1 MENIGSLAILL
12 AFCFA
17 VYSVIGSLAGKWGRR
32 PFLVLSAERAV
43 YCIWALLSTAAGILI
58 YSLITGDYRMTYV
71 WAHSNHS
78 MPTIYKF
85 ASWWGGQEG
94 SLLFWSWLLATYSG
108 VVVYM
113 NRRKLRD
120 MMPYV
125 TAILMTTQAF
135 FLILIAFV
143 AKPFSVLEEGKLIV
157 NVGDGQGLNPLLQY
171 WTMVIHPP
179 MLYLGYVGFVVPF
192 AFAIASLITKQP
204 GDSWIHTTRRWTLV
218 TWMFQTTGILLGAGW
233 AYAVLGW
240 GGYWG
245 WDPVENASLLPWI
258 TATAFLHSVMMQEKK
273 GMMKVWNIVLVSCTF
288 FLCIFGT
295 FLTRSGVVQSVHAFA
310 QSSIGT
316 YFSTFLAI
324 GIAGTVFLIL
334 NRLEYLKSEAQLE
347 SVLSRESTFLF
358 NNLILL
364 ASCFAVLWGTLFPVI
379 SEAVSGEKI
388 SVDAPFFNRVEIP
401 IAMGLLLLT
410 GVGPLIAWR
419 KSSMESL
426 KKAFRWPAA
435 AGILMALALF
445 GFGIRNFYALVSF
458 ALCTFVATTVA
469 IEFIKGAQ
477 AIRSKSGSN
486 ILTAMVELTH
496 RNTRR
501 YGGYL
506 VHIGVVIIF
515 VGFTG
520 KAFDKDTTVE
530 VVPNTTLQLGQ
541 YLLHVGAVKSGTT
554 PDYQWSNLP
563 VGVTKN
569 GEDLGTLEPEH
580 RVYLAQKQ
588 PTSEVAIRRSL
599 KEDVYLNFAGM
610 SPDNQRAVLQAY
622 VFPLVTCIWVGYW
635 VVLFGTLICLTPSKT
650 RLIWAKTQVVGV
662 AEEHAKVEN

>member
-17 VYSVIGSLAGKWGRR
+17 VYSVLGSLAGKWGRR
-32 PFLVLSAERAV
+32 PFLILSAERAV
-43 YCIWALLSTAAGILI
+43 YCIWALLTTAAGILI
-58 YSLITGDYRMTYV
+58 YSLISGDYRMTYV

-94 SLLFWSWLLATYSG
+94 SLLFWSWLLATYSS

-113 NRRKLRD
+113 NRRKLRE

-125 TAILMTTQAF
+125 TAILMATQTF
-135 FLILIAFV
+135 FLILVAFV
-143 AKPFSVLEEGKLIV
+143 AKPFSVLQEGKLIV

-192 AFAIASLITKQP
+192 AFAIASLVTKQP

-273 GMMKVWNIVLVSCTF
+273 GMMKVWNVVLVSTTF

-310 QSSIGT
+310 QSSLGR
-316 YFSTFLAI
+316 YFVVFLAV
-324 GIAGTVFLIL
+324 GIAATLFLIL
-334 NRLEYLKSEAQLE
+334 SRLKYLKSDAQIE
-347 SVLSRESTFLF
+347 SVLSRESSFLF

-379 SEAVSGEKI
+379 SEAFTGEKI
-388 SVDAPFFNRVEIP
+388 SVDGPFFNRVEVP
-401 IAMGLLLLT
+401 IAMGLMLLT

-419 KSSMESL
+419 RSSFESL
-426 KKAFRWPAA
+426 QKAFLWPMSGGLLVAVV
-435 AGILMALALF
+435 LAFL
-445 GFGIRNFYALVSF
+445 GVRNIYALVSF
-458 ALCTFVATTVA
+458 ALCTFV
-469 IEFIKGAQ
+469 
-477 AIRSKSGSN
+477 
-486 ILTAMVELTH
+486 MVT
-496 RNTRR
+496 
-501 YGGYL
+501 
-506 VHIGVVIIF
+506 
-515 VGFTG
+515 
-520 KAFDKDTTVE
+520 
-530 VVPNTTLQLGQ
+530 
-541 YLLHVGAVKSGTT
+541 
-554 PDYQWSNLP
+554 
-563 VGVTKN
+563 
-569 GEDLGTLEPEH
+569 
-580 RVYLAQKQ
+580 
-588 PTSEVAIRRSL
+588 
-599 KEDVYLNFAGM
+599 
-610 SPDNQRAVLQAY
+610 
-622 VFPLVTCIWVGYW
+622 
-635 VVLFGTLICLTPSKT
+635 
-650 RLIWAKTQVVGV
+650 
-662 AEEHAKVEN
+662 